1 MNLRISAFFLTLA
14 VLQGCASAAKI
25 ENMVPTDVERVN
37 PNSAL
42 ADQLYISSA
51 SGGDETNPMWTSEI
65 SAEDFRKA
73 LEQALSNSGLLS
85 EMRSSGQY
93 ELRVFLDE
101 VDQPFIGLDMT
112 VTTKVTY
119 EVIQRDTR
127 ERVFREQITASHT
140 ATMGEQFYGV
150 ERLRLANEGSAEEN
164 IKKFIKLL
172 LELEM

>member
-1 MNLRISAFFLTLA
+1 MNLRISAFFLALA

-25 ENMVPTDVERVN
+25 ENMVPNDVEQVN

-42 ADQLYISSA
+42 AGQLFVSAA

-65 SAEDFRKA
+65 SAEDFRRA

-119 EVIQRDTR
+119 EVIHRDSR
-127 ERVFREQITASHT
+127 ERVFREQIIASHT
-140 ATMGEQFYGV
+140 ATIGEQFYGV

-164 IKKFIKLL
+164 ITMFIERL
-172 LELEM
+172 LELDI

>member
-1 MNLRISAFFLTLA
+1 MNLRISAFFLALA

-25 ENMVPTDVERVN
+25 ENMVPTDVERVD
-37 PNSAL
+37 PKSAL
-42 ADQLYISSA
+42 ADQIYISGA

-101 VDQPFIGLDMT
+101 VDQPFVGLDMT
-112 VTTKVTY
+112 VTTKITY

-140 ATMGEQFYGV
+140 ATMSEQFYGV

-164 IKKFIKLL
+164 IKIFIERLL
-172 LELEM
+172 DLEI